1 MQASCLTWWSKR
13 RRLLDAADLLLTV
26 GGRSS
31 DRKRY
36 RTGERPRRKG
46 FWPYRNR
53 AMELGQV
60 LDER

>member
-1 MQASCLTWWSKR
+1 
-13 RRLLDAADLLLTV
+13 LDAADLLLTV